1 MAAWHGA
8 KQSSIQLHRPHP
20 PAASAGAQHI
30 RVDDAELDGP
40 RLQRGSQVLLEEL
53 PPVRPGLGDGQDVP
67 ASGGRAR
74 HGQLG
79 CASAGVGAAGGRR
92 AAELACRRQP
102 LSSLHA
108 GACQGVHW
116 HAGDTRHIVGW
127 QAAQLPPQHS
137 PAPRHAVCTQYA
149 CNNQGAPH
157 QGRPASPLPG
167 TQVAPSATRQA
178 VRCKCYAHRPHLLP
192 PHHYPARMSAVH

>member
-8 KQSSIQLHRPHP
+8 TPSSVQLRRPHP

-79 CASAGVGAAGGRR
+79 CASAGVGAGGRR
-92 AAELACRRQP
+92 AAELARGRQP
-102 LSSLHA
+102 RPSLHA
-108 GACQGVHW
+108 SKSVHARRCMARRR
-116 HAGDTRHIVGW
+116 HKAHCRVAGS
-127 QAAQLPPQHS
+127 S
-137 PAPRHAVCTQYA
+137 PAAPAQRLDMLCARSAHATT
-149 CNNQGAPH
+149 QGAPH
-157 QGRPASPLPG
+157 QGRPASLLPG
-167 TQVAPSATRQA
+167 NQVAPSATRQA

-192 PHHYPARMSAVH
+192 PHHYPARMSAVQ